1 MRMWVAVQFLM
12 VLDKNDNWEETE
24 KYVALDYN
32 AYAPSR
38 LILPWKDAI
47 GGKLDL
53 FQAKNQAL
61 TEWIEVRVACQLV
74 EITVRP
80 P

>member
-12 VLDKNDNWEETE
+12 VLDRNDNWEEME

-38 LILPWKDAI
+38 
-47 GGKLDL
+47 
-53 FQAKNQAL
+53 F
-61 TEWIEVRVACQLV
+61 LV
-74 EITVRP
+74 
-80 P
+80 